1 MVIRTL
7 RLIVIPSLLTLTA
20 CGSKTEAPK
29 PEPVAEAPKAEA
41 PKPEPAA
48 EAPKAEPAAEAPK
61 AEPAA
66 EAPKAE
72 PVAEAPPIAEAK
84 GLFDC
89 KKVEAPPAR
98 DTKDPWALQWEVP
111 ACPAIPS
118 TFGAITFGMDHATA
132 KTAAEE
138 AKTGD
143 VKFEGTSGYIY
154 VGKRPFRLQY
164 SVRFDEAGKAEQFV
178 HKMDQKAF
186 DLLKAT
192 WGEPVEIVDG
202 DDKEFRWYNPEAKI
216 MAIADPDSFD
226 RANAETKEDEKIEG
240 YRLRIVQYAPLA
252 DVLGADGLIAKVL
265 VGKTPDEVKALVPDL
280 LEVKSAADAKA
291 ELAAVGLDAETQKK
305 AEALGAADA
314 KINLRLAPTP
324 SNEHFTL
331 VHMDWADG
339 KLASYSFSL
348 DHEKK
353 EDIKNELLAQIA
365 ALLGKPTAS
374 KLDDGKPEY
383 TFAGPNG
390 LVVRV
395 SPSIL
400 EDSWKVEV
408 AAK

>member
-1 MVIRTL
+1 
-7 RLIVIPSLLTLTA
+7 
-20 CGSKTEAPK
+20 
-29 PEPVAEAPKAEA
+29 
-41 PKPEPAA
+41 
-48 EAPKAEPAAEAPK
+48 
-61 AEPAA
+61 
-66 EAPKAE
+66 E
-72 PVAEAPPIAEAK
+72 PVAEAPPVPEAK
-84 GLFDC
+84 GLFEC

-98 DTKDPWALQWEVP
+98 DTKDPWGFKYDVP
-111 ACPAIPS
+111 PCPAIPS

-132 KTAAEE
+132 AAAAEE

-143 VKFEGTSGYIY
+143 AKFQGTSGYIY
-154 VGKRPFRLQY
+154 VGKHPFRTQFA
-164 SVRFDEAGKAEQFV
+164 VRFDEAGKVDQFV
-178 HKMDQKAF
+178 HKIDQKGF

-192 WGEPVEIVDG
+192 WGEPVMLVDG
-202 DDKEFRWYNPEAKI
+202 DDKEFRWYNPENKI
-216 MAIADPDSFD
+216 MVTADPDSYD
-226 RANAETKEDEKIEG
+226 RANAETKEDEKVEG
-240 YRLRIVQYAPLA
+240 YRLRFAQYAPLA
-252 DVLGADGLIAKVL
+252 DVLGADGLIAKAL
-265 VGKTPDEVKALVPDL
+265 LGKTPDEVKALVPEL
-280 LEVKSAADAKA
+280 LEVKTAEQAKA
-291 ELAAVGLDAETQKK
+291 DLAAVGLDADTQKK

-331 VHMDWADG
+331 VHMDWEGG
-339 KLASYSFSL
+339 KLEGYSFSL

-400 EDSWKVEV
+400 EDSWKVAV